1 MAAKVFEKSAEE
13 TAFRAVLKE
22 VYESGKNSVAVLWA
36 DAALSA
42 SFQETLYAFLLKD
55 VLGSAAAGVKLRA
68 LCAFCGG
75 EAETAQTEYTHETF
89 IGLMSPITKGE
100 NKGAVRLDLFFKKG
114 EAHFIPT
121 LFAYVMNNILGD
133 RFKKAVPDSLDHEL
147 EGEDGSMA
155 LGASL
160 AGEENTE
167 REVLG
172 EMMSA
177 DMVQAV
183 YETLHDRPD
192 ELFAFAAQAE
202 RGPDGLQNAFKDAAP
217 PAHARKGLS
226 GCDGAAG
233 RCGAE
238 QGRVGRKGP
247 LTLGTYFKNGRL
259 PRRRGA
265 FRLRKPR
272 ENKIEEVRSTA
283 CNAVRYG
290 VHKIN
295 ARLGRVHRSK
305 SGRGQGYRCACRC
318 TFPSRSCRTSGR
330 IYSRIF

>member
-133 RFKKAVPDSLDHEL
+133 RFKKAVPDSLDREL
-147 EGEDGSMA
+147 EGEDGSMT

-192 ELFAFAAQAE
+192 ELFAFAHKQSE
-202 RGPDGLQNAFKDAAP
+202 GQMDCK
-217 PAHARKGLS
+217 
-226 GCDGAAG
+226 
-233 RCGAE
+233 
-238 QGRVGRKGP
+238 
-247 LTLGTYFKNGRL
+247 TLLKTL
-259 PRRRGA
+259 RRRGA

-272 ENKIEEVRSTA
+272 ENKIEEVRSAA
-283 CNAVRYG
+283 CHAVRYG

-305 SGRGQGYRCACRC
+305 SGRGQGYRRACRC

>member
-42 SFQETLYAFLLKD
+42 RFQETLYAFLLKD

-100 NKGAVRLDLFFKKG
+100 NKGAVRLDLFFKK
-114 EAHFIPT
+114 HFIPT

-133 RFKKAVPDSLDHEL
+133 CFKKAVPDSLDREL

-167 REVLG
+167 REVVS

-177 DMVQAV
+177 GMVQAV

-192 ELFAFAAQAE
+192 ELFAFAHKQSE
-202 RGPDGLQNAFKDAAP
+202 GQMDCKTLLKTLRRLRTPEKVYLDAMT
-217 PAHARKGLS
+217 LL
-226 GCDGAAG
+226 GAAAQNK
-233 RCGAE
+233 AE
-238 QGRVGRKGP
+238 WDEKA
-247 LTLGTYFKNGRL
+247 LLRL
-259 PRRRGA
+259 ERILKMDDCRAAAELSACANRA
-265 FRLRKPR
+265 KTRLK
-272 ENKIEEVRSTA
+272 
-283 CNAVRYG
+283 
-290 VHKIN
+290 
-295 ARLGRVHRSK
+295 K
-305 SGRGQGYRCACRC
+305 SAALLAMR
-318 TFPSRSCRTSGR
+318 
-330 IYSRIF
+330 